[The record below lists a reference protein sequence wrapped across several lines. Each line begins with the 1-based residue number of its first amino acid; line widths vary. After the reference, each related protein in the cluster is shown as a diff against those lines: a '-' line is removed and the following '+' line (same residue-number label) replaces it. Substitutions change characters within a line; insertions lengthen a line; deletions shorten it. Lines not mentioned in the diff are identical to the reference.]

1 MSKLLKIMVKLLKE
15 IGMKMS
21 SRLMLFA
28 LLFLTLAS
36 TSVSAKSF
44 GSGLSLQKMTLLSE
58 VLANPEPFIG
68 QKVQIKGMIVD
79 VCQSRG
85 CWIYLAGDKQF
96 EKIRVKV
103 TDGEI
108 VFPME
113 ARGRAATVEGV
124 LQKFE
129 LSREDIIAKEKH
141 YAEEQG
147 RKFDPSSIKSGETI
161 YQLRG
166 LGAEVEGI

>member
-1 MSKLLKIMVKLLKE
+1 
-15 IGMKMS
+15 MKMTVRS
-21 SRLMLFA
+21 IMFA
-28 LLFLTLAS
+28 LLFLTLVT
-36 TSVSAKSF
+36 TSVSAKTF
-44 GSGLSLQKMTLLSE
+44 GSGLSLQKTSLLSE
-58 VLANPEPFIG
+58 VLENPAPYVG
-68 QKVQIKGMIVD
+68 QKIQLKGMIVD

-85 CWIYLAGDKQF
+85 CWIYLSGDKQF

-108 VFPME
+108 VFPLE
-113 ARGRAATVEGV
+113 ARGRTATVEGI

-129 LSREDIIAKEKH
+129 LSRDDVIAREQH

-147 RKFDPSSIKSGETI
+147 RTFDPSTVKSGETM

>member
-1 MSKLLKIMVKLLKE
+1 
-15 IGMKMS
+15 MKMS
-21 SRLMLFA
+21 VRSMLFA
-28 LLFLTLAS
+28 LLFLTLAA
-36 TSVSAKSF
+36 TSVAAKSF
-44 GSGLSLQKMTLLSE
+44 GSGLSLQKTTLVSE
-58 VLANPEPFIG
+58 VLANPDPFVG

-79 VCQSRG
+79 VCQRRG
-85 CWIYLAGDKQF
+85 CWIYLAGDRQF

-113 ARGRAATVEGV
+113 ARGRTATVEGV
-124 LQKFE
+124 FQKFE
-129 LSREDIIAKEKH
+129 LSREDIIAREQH

-147 RKFDPSSIKSGETI
+147 QEFDPRSIKSGKTI

-166 LGAEVEGI
+166 LGAEIEGL

>member
-1 MSKLLKIMVKLLKE
+1 
-15 IGMKMS
+15 MKMS
-21 SRLMLFA
+21 VRSILFA
-28 LLFLTLAS
+28 LLFLTLAT

-44 GSGLSLQKMTLLSE
+44 GSGLSLQKTTLLSE
-58 VLANPEPFIG
+58 VLSNPAPYVG
-68 QKVQIKGMIVD
+68 KRVQLKGMIVD

-113 ARGRAATVEGV
+113 ARGRTATVEGIV
-124 LQKFE
+124 QKFE
-129 LSREDIIAKEKH
+129 LSRDDIIAKEKH

-147 RKFDPSSIKSGETI
+147 RKFDPNSIKSGETI